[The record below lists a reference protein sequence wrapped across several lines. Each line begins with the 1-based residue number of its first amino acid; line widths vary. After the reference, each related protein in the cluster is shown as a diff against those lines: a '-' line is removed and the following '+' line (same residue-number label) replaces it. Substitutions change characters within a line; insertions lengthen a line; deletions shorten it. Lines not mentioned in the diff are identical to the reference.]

1 MRTKEPRE
9 ARQRHSIADG
19 ALKRFWHEQ
28 RVGSSPTFDSSDADG
43 GRSEHVLTTPLL
55 QIALTGERESI
66 PAVSDSASAPL
77 SVDALF
83 ERWAA
88 FNADKR
94 ARNTIKRY
102 RASFRSLAA
111 FASQR
116 NARSLSADDLF
127 EWAEKR
133 RDVEGV
139 SPRAINK
146 NDLVAVSSVFQWA
159 CGRSGRQVLT
169 HNPARGLSLDEPRIV
184 GQRERTFREQEI
196 IAILKAALAAEQDH
210 VHPTRS
216 AVRRWCPWLAAY
228 SGARIAELT
237 SLFREDIR
245 IECGAL
251 VMDLRV
257 TKTGEPRTVPLHKH
271 LVEQG
276 FLEFVE
282 ASGSGPLFYD
292 LKRHKANA
300 ETSPAEQQAKAVAK
314 WVRETVSLDAGV
326 DPNHGWRHTFKTRA
340 LGAGIE
346 ERIRDAITGHRV
358 ASVGRRYETPS
369 LLMLSRA
376 MERFPRYEISPSAAV
391 QQRSAPGLS
400 PE

>member
-1 MRTKEPRE
+1 M
-9 ARQRHSIADG
+9 
-19 ALKRFWHEQ
+19 
-28 RVGSSPTFDSSDADG
+28 
-43 GRSEHVLTTPLL
+43 HVLAMPLR
-55 QIALTGERESI
+55 QIVLTGDSESI
-66 PAVSDSASAPL
+66 PAVSVSVSAPL

-88 FNADKR
+88 YNADKR

-116 NARSLSADDLF
+116 DARSLSADDLF

-146 NDLVAVSSVFQWA
+146 NDLVAVSSVLQWA
-159 CGRSGRQVLT
+159 CGRSGGQVLT
-169 HNPARGLSLDEPRIV
+169 HNPARGLSLDEPRV
-184 GQRERTFREQEI
+184 FGQRERTFREHEI
-196 IAILKAALAAEQDH
+196 IAILKAASAVQQDH
-210 VHPTRS
+210 FHPTRS

-257 TKTGEPRTVPLHKH
+257 TKTGEPRTVPLHNH

-276 FLEFVE
+276 FFAYVE

-292 LKRHKANA
+292 PKRHKSNA
-300 ETSPAEQQAKAVAK
+300 ETSPAEQQAKAMAK
-314 WVRETVSLDAGV
+314 WVRGTVNLDPGV

-346 ERIRDAITGHRV
+346 ERLRDAITGHRV

-369 LLMLSRA
+369 LAMLTA
-376 MERFPRYEISPSAAV
+376 AIKRFPYYDIER
-391 QQRSAPGLS
+391 LS
-400 PE
+400 